1 MSFSKQQLQEMLEQ
15 VFEFNK
21 IHAVDGVFA
30 ITTTNKLHIQYLL
43 DEDNNFLEILASGD
57 PINDSKM
64 VDAYVF
70 CNEYKSPLLQPY
82 FLTEDKS
89 VWTKFCI
96 MTKDCS
102 LPYIYNQIHLA
113 NMAINDFFDEA
124 KQL

>member
-15 VFEFNK
+15 GFEFNK

-102 LPYIYNQIHLA
+102 LLYIYNQIRLA
-113 NMAINDFFDEA
+113 HMAINDFFDEA

>member
-15 VFEFNK
+15 GFEFNK
-21 IHAVDGVFA
+21 IHAVDGVFT

-70 CNEYKSPLLQPY
+70 CNEYISPLLQPY

-102 LPYIYNQIHLA
+102 LLYIYNQIHLA
-113 NMAINDFFDEA
+113 HMAINDFFDKA

>member
-15 VFEFNK
+15 GFEFNK

-89 VWTKFCI
+89 IWTKFCI

-102 LPYIYNQIHLA
+102 LLYIYNQIHLA
-113 NMAINDFFDEA
+113 HMAINDFFDEA